1 MDNIYEEKFIKPI
14 ISWGRRTCLMAAIF
28 AFAPP
33 LYIYFAY
40 GVMPSIGE
48 IVKAFILIAPYAV
61 VLQIVEPPSYFPILG
76 IPGTYMAFLA
86 GNISNVRVP
95 ASAVAQNAAGVKEG
109 SPEGAVISTI
119 AIGISVLVNLAI
131 LTVGVF
137 VGEKLLASFP
147 PILNDALKY
156 ILPSV
161 FGGVFGSFAMRN
173 IKLAIIALAVSVF
186 LVVIGIIP
194 TTVIAPIGVI
204 ITILIGVKMKNK
216 EMEKN

>member
-1 MDNIYEEKFIKPI
+1 
-14 ISWGRRTCLMAAIF
+14 MAAVF

-40 GVMPSIGE
+40 GVIPSIGE
-48 IVKAFILIAPYAV
+48 IIKAFILIAPYAV

-119 AIGISVLVNLAI
+119 AIGISVLVNLDI

-173 IKLAIIALAVSVF
+173 IKLAVVALAVNIL

-194 TTVIAPIGVI
+194 TTVIAPIGVV

-216 EMEKN
+216 EMEKSIN